1 MGNIGAIAFARQ
13 DDRAGTRDRPLGGGG
28 TLSSIFQRGP
38 VLPFGGAE
46 MGRGHGGGPLAEP
59 AVQHHRGQS
68 QALCHGGTG
77 PVKPEKRH
85 ALSANGEGRGDTL
98 IEKVPGKNKVQSGGR
113 LLGLIQS
120 VLERQLLHGALRLL
134 PTGLAEGIV
143 LVDQIK
149 GGAQRSLALFFAHHV
164 GVAGDGGRGGKGN
177 RLLSQLFCRHVLQHS
192 FLYQAGHSLNSFPQN
207 MKVDFGRGCAGQKR

>member
-98 IEKVPGKNKVQSGGR
+98 IEKVPGK
-113 LLGLIQS
+113 
-120 VLERQLLHGALRLL
+120 
-134 PTGLAEGIV
+134 
-143 LVDQIK
+143 IK
-149 GGAQRSLALFFAHHV
+149 SRVEAACLALSKAFWSASFCMALS
-164 GVAGDGGRGGKGN
+164 AF
-177 RLLSQLFCRHVLQHS
+177 SQLDSPKVSSWLIRSKEARRGPSPSFCPPRWRGRRWRAGRQRQPS
-192 FLYQAGHSLNSFPQN
+192 AFPAFLSSCSSALISVSSWP
-207 MKVDFGRGCAGQKR
+207 